1 MEIQYKSPED
11 WLDTAVSGIRFAPDR
26 EEVREELRAHI
37 SDKMDDLERIFPG
50 IPPGELRERALA
62 GMGDPE
68 ELRTALARVH
78 RPWLGYLWRA
88 SQVLLA
94 ATVLLAAWNW
104 AGIGRVFSG
113 GSATN
118 YREKR
123 EEYRERFP
131 DSLEESAPERN
142 RVLAVG
148 AGTGPVTAGDYT
160 FSVTRAS
167 LFRMEPE
174 NPEDGGCYYVVFFT
188 LRGTG
193 GAPWALP
200 AEDLGRWVQARDSR
214 GRLYR
219 GKENLDPEGRS
230 QTGCGWTEHGLSWR
244 EYEGMVFLYQ
254 PGEGIIDPS
263 ETGEF
268 QVEFDNGMTRFS
280 IPIRWRERAL

>member
-1 MEIQYKSPED
+1 MRTEN
-11 WLDTAVSGIRFAPDR
+11 WLDTAVSGIRFGPDR
-26 EEVREELRAHI
+26 RAVRAELEGHIEDRMAGLRRVFPDIPAEEARDRALSAMGDLEEL
-37 SDKMDDLERIFPG
+37 KKE
-50 IPPGELRERALA
+50 
-62 GMGDPE
+62 
-68 ELRTALARVH
+68 LARVH

-94 ATVLLAAWNW
+94 VMVLLTAWNW
-104 AGIGRVFSG
+104 EGIGRVFSS

-118 YREKR
+118 YREQR
-123 EEYRERFP
+123 EEYRKRFP
-131 DSLEESAPERN
+131 DSLEESAPGWD

-148 AGTGPVTAGDYT
+148 AGTGPVTAGDYS
-160 FSVTRAS
+160 FSVRRAS
-167 LFRMEPE
+167 LFRFEPGDPE
-174 NPEDGGCYYVVFFT
+174 NGGCYYMVHFT

-200 AEDLGRWVQARDSR
+200 AEDLGRWVQVRDSR

-219 GKENLDPEGRS
+219 GRENRDPEGRS
-230 QTGCGWTEHGLSWR
+230 QTGCGWTEHGLTWR
-244 EYEGMVFLYQ
+244 EYEGVVFLYQ

-280 IPIRWRERAL
+280 IPIRWRETAL

>member
-1 MEIQYKSPED
+1 MDYDFKREH
-11 WLDTAVSGIRFAPDR
+11 WLDTAVSGIRFGLDR
-26 EEVREELRAHI
+26 REVRAELEGHI
-37 SDKMDDLERIFPG
+37 EDKMADLQRIFPD
-50 IPPGELRERALA
+50 IPPDEARDRALS

-68 ELRTALARVH
+68 ELKTALARVH

-94 ATVLLAAWNW
+94 ATVLLAAWNR
-104 AGIGRVFSG
+104 AEICRVFSS

-118 YREKR
+118 YREQR
-123 EEYRERFP
+123 EGYRERFP
-131 DSLEESAPERN
+131 DSLEEPAPGR
-142 RVLAVG
+142 RQVLAVG

-174 NPEDGGCYYVVFFT
+174 DPEDGGCYYVVFFT

-200 AEDLGRWVQARDSR
+200 AEDLGRWVQTRDSR

-219 GKENLDPEGRS
+219 GEENRDPEGRS

-280 IPIRWRERAL
+280 IPIRWREMAL